1 MFKLLRRSVA
11 LLLMAVLL
19 VPMIAACGSTGTG
32 ESNTNSASA
41 NTNAASTNTNTATTN
56 SNSAATNSNATM
68 NANMN
73 SNENMNV
80 NMNSNANSSANANS
94 NASSGSTAAFT
105 PRDVT
110 AQLTG
115 SGASFPDPVYQRWI
129 QDYQSVA
136 PNVTINYQSVGSG
149 QGRKDFFG
157 NVTDFGASDK
167 FASDKELSDY
177 GQPVLHIPVVLGAVV
192 ATYNLEGVNDLQFS
206 PETLVG
212 IFMGTITNW
221 NDPKIAADNPNA
233 KLPDQPITVVHRSDG
248 SGTTSIWTN
257 YLSSVSSEWK
267 DKVGAGDT
275 VQWPVGQGGEKNPGV
290 AALVKQT
297 PGAIGYV
304 ELTYA
309 LGNNLPASAVKNAAG
324 QFVKPSV
331 ESVSAAAEGFMA
343 QIPDD
348 LRVNIVNPPEGENA
362 YPISG
367 FTWLLVRKEM
377 QDENKAK
384 ALTDFI
390 YWALTQGSD
399 TATQLFYAP
408 LPEQVRTKA
417 IDKLTQVTVNGQP
430 VFQQP

>member
-1 MFKLLRRSVA
+1 MSKMLKRSVA

-19 VPMIAACGSTGTG
+19 VPVVAACGSSGTSA
-32 ESNTNSASA
+32 SNTNSASA
-41 NTNAASTNTNTATTN
+41 TTD
-56 SNSAATNSNATM
+56 SNASM
-68 NANMN
+68 
-73 SNENMNV
+73 SENMNA
-80 NMNSNANSSANANS
+80 NANSSASAGSAAN
-94 NASSGSTAAFT
+94 FT

-110 AQLTG
+110 AELTG

-129 QDYQSVA
+129 QDYKRVA

-167 FASDKELSDY
+167 FASDKELADY
-177 GQPVLHIPVVLGAVV
+177 GQPVLHIPTVIGAVV
-192 ATYNLEGVNDLQFS
+192 ATYNLEGVSELQFS
-206 PETLVG
+206 PETLAG
-212 IFMGTITNW
+212 IFLGTITNW
-221 NDPKIAADNPNA
+221 NDPAIAADNPNA
-233 KLPDQPITVVHRSDG
+233 KLPDQSITVVHRSDS
-248 SGTTSIWTN
+248 SGTTSIFTS
-257 YLSSVSSEWK
+257 YLSSVSSDWK
-267 DKVGAGDT
+267 DKVGAGDS
-275 VQWPVGQGGEKNPGV
+275 VQWPTGQGGEKNPGV

-309 LGNNLPASAVKNAAG
+309 LGNGLPAPSIKNAAG
-324 QFVKPSV
+324 KFVKPTV
-331 ESVSAAAEGFMA
+331 ESVSAAADGFIA
-343 QIPDD
+343 QMPDD

-367 FTWLLVRKEM
+367 FTWLLVRQQM
-377 QDENKAK
+377 DDENKAR
-384 ALTDFI
+384 AVTAFI
-390 YWALTQGSD
+390 FWALTQGSD

-417 IDKLTQVTVNGQP
+417 IDKLSQVTVNGQA